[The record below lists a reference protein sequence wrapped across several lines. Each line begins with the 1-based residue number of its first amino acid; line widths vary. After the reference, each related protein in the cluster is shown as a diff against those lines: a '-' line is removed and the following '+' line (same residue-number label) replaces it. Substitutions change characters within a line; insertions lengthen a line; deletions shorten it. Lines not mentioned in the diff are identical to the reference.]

1 MAISTEIPIQ
11 TLLADTRKQ
20 VSWTWN
26 GVLKMSGNS
35 VVVAVAAV
43 LVVILVVASVTL
55 PKSMPDPAV
64 SAEFGSAPD

>member
-1 MAISTEIPIQ
+1 M
-11 TLLADTRKQ
+11 R
-20 VSWTWN
+20 
-26 GVLKMSGNS
+26 GNS

-64 SAEFGSAPD
+64 SAEFWIGP

>member
-1 MAISTEIPIQ
+1 MPISTEIPIQ

-26 GVLKMSGNS
+26 GVLKMRGNS
-35 VVVAVAAV
+35 VVVAVAAL
-43 LVVILVVASVTL
+43 LVVILVVPSVTL

-64 SAEFGSAPD
+64 SAEFWIGP